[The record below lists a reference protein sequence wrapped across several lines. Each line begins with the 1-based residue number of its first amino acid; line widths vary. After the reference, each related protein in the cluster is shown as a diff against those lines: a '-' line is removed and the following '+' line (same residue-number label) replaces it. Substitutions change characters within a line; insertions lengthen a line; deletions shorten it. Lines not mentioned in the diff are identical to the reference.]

1 MTLIKRADKG
11 QALTYE
17 EMDGNFTHLG
27 GDGSYQFPATDGL
40 QNQVLVTDGNGQL
53 SFVDQTSSDLKG
65 SVFADDSTLLVDGVD
80 GKIVGPI
87 ESDDIRGNFNG
98 SVFADN
104 STLLVDGVEGKIV
117 GPVENSIVQTDEI
130 SAPGATLGTVS
141 QLDIESTLN
150 LRGTAERFTTFDFTP
165 TGVVTHF
172 FSMYGVHRHE
182 NLSGDFTPNYIG
194 VPDENSRT
202 YSVALLLEQGATPY
216 MATGIQINSSS
227 QTILWQGGSAPTGTA
242 NGVDIVSFTF
252 YQKADGTSD
261 YYVLGSASS
270 YS

>member
-17 EMDGNFTHLG
+17 EMDDNFTHLG

-80 GKIVGPI
+80 GKIVGP
-87 ESDDIRGNFNG
+87 
-98 SVFADN
+98 
-104 STLLVDGVEGKIV
+104 
-117 GPVENSIVQTDEI
+117 VENSIVQTDEI

-150 LRGTAERFTTFDFTP
+150 LRGTAERFTLFDFTP

>member
-17 EMDGNFTHLG
+17 EMDANFTHLG

-80 GKIVGPI
+80 GKIVGP
-87 ESDDIRGNFNG
+87 
-98 SVFADN
+98 
-104 STLLVDGVEGKIV
+104 
-117 GPVENSIVQTDEI
+117 VENSIVQTNEI
-130 SAPGATLGTVS
+130 SAPGATLGLES
-141 QLDIESTLN
+141 QLDINSTIN
-150 LRGTAERFTTFDFTP
+150 LRGTAERFTLFDFTP
-165 TGVVTHF
+165 TGVVNHN
-172 FSMYGVHRHE
+172 FSVYGVYRHDS
-182 NLSGDFTPNYIG
+182 LSGNFTPNFVG

-227 QTILWQGGSAPTGTA
+227 QTILWQGGGAPTGTA
-242 NGVDIVSFTF
+242 NGVDVVSFTF

-261 YYVLGSASS
+261 YYVLGSATS
-270 YS
+270 YV